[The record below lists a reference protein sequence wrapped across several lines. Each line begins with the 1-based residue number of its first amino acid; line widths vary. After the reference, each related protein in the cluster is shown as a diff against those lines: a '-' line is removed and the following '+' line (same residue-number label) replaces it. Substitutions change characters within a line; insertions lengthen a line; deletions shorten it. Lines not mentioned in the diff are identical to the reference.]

1 MVASTRV
8 LAATLAGAGLWFGS
22 SCAAAEIIN
31 LTVDRDAN
39 RYSVSLDVALDTSTG
54 QAFEVM
60 RDYARL
66 GDINPA
72 IQSVAV
78 LGAAPSGGMRVQTA
92 VKVCILFFCRTLEQ
106 VQDMQAISDGQ
117 TGRISAD
124 VIPELSNLSYGRGD
138 WLIQP
143 CDDKPAACL
152 NFAVTVEPDFWI
164 PPLIGPWA
172 IKKKLREEAV
182 QTSLGIESAA
192 KNRQ

>member
-1 MVASTRV
+1 MVASTRA
-8 LAATLAGAGLWFGS
+8 LAAMLAGASLLFGG

-31 LTVDRDAN
+31 LTVDRDDN
-39 RYSVSLDVALDTSTG
+39 RYSVVLDVALDTTAG

-72 IQSVAV
+72 IQSVVV
-78 LGAAPSGGMRVQTA
+78 LGAAPGGGMRVQTA

-106 VQDMQAISDGQ
+106 VQDMRALSNGQ
-117 TGRISAD
+117 VGQIIAD
-124 VIPELSNLSYGRGD
+124 VIPELSNLRYGRGD

-143 CDDKPAACL
+143 CDDELRACL

-192 KNRQ
+192 EGRQ